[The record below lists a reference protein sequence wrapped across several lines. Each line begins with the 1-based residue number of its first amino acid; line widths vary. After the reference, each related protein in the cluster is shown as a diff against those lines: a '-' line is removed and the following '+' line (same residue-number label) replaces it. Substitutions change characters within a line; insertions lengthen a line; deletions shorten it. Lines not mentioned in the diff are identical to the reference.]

1 MSYDW
6 DRVGVLTSIY
16 IRWYQNESS
25 MCDLSGQRCHLISG
39 LQKCLAEK
47 KCAESPHW
55 WEYGCLCLMHH
66 SHHVLE
72 KNQYPGVICRFC
84 LIKNPEKHRIR
95 TNTGAKSPQ
104 LTHTNTHTNTFSES
118 GEEGGIFHCPPP
130 SSHSSPFP
138 IPLLFF
144 LPSGNKEGWVAAST
158 HRKMGQIQQGKRTQ
172 VQSRARERGA
182 GWQSWSAGH

>member
-16 IRWYQNESS
+16 IRWYQNENS

-55 WEYGCLCLMHH
+55 WEYVCLCLMHH

-104 LTHTNTHTNTFSES
+104 LTHTNTLIQ
-118 GEEGGIFHCPPP
+118 GKWGGGGHLPLPPALL
-130 SSHSSPFP
+130 
-138 IPLLFF
+138 PLLSFPHSATVF
-144 LPSGNKEGWVAAST
+144 PTQWK
-158 HRKMGQIQQGKRTQ
+158 QGGLGGSVDTQ
-172 VQSRARERGA
+172 ENGSDRARETHSGA
-182 GWQSWSAGH
+182 EPRTRAGGRVTELKRWV